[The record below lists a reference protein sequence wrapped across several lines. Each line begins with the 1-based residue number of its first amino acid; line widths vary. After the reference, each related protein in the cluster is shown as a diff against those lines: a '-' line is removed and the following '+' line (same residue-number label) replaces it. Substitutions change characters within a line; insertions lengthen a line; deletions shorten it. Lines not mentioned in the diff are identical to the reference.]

1 MRPKQHRTLT
11 SLLESLLE
19 HLLIDVR
26 VNGYWAISNVTG
38 SALYFRQYGLPL
50 IRHVYLNNFIHME
63 SKQTVIQEITF
74 CLLNYLCN
82 ITHQEQVEE
91 LADITI

>member
-1 MRPKQHRTLT
+1 MRPKQHCTLT

-26 VNGYWAISNVTG
+26 INSYWVISNVTG
-38 SALYFRQYGLPL
+38 SALYFRQYGLAL
-50 IRHVYLNNFIHME
+50 LSHIYLNDFLHLE

-74 CLLNYLCN
+74 CVLNYLCN
-82 ITHQEQVEE
+82 ITHREEVEE
-91 LADITI
+91 LSEIAL